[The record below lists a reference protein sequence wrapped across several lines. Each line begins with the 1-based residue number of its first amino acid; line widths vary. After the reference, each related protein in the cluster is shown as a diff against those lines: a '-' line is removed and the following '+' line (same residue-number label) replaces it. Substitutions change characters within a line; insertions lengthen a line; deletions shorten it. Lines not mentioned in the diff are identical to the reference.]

1 MLASGVSELL
11 DLGQSFRRY
20 FTIVPALTD
29 ELRRQAFR
37 IRHQVYCEELAYE
50 RVRADG
56 LETDGYDAQSL
67 HCLIRSL
74 KTGTYVGCA
83 RLVLPR
89 RADPLH
95 PLPFERICADTLDRS
110 TVDPRSLP
118 RHSIAEV
125 SRLAV
130 VSAYRARRGERTML
144 APLTTE
150 SFGTVSRPRFP
161 YIICGLYL
169 GIIELAALH
178 GIENLFVLT
187 EARLVHQ
194 LARLGVTL
202 TQIGTAVEH
211 RGMRVPSVLRVSSI
225 VAGLNF
231 VVRPLYQVIAQ
242 QVREA
247 FSHSL
252 ERRTL
257 PAN

>member
-1 MLASGVSELL
+1 MLAAASDLL
-11 DLGQSFRRY
+11 DLGQSFQRY
-20 FTIVPALTD
+20 FAIVPALTD

-37 IRHQVYCEELAYE
+37 IRHQVYCEELGYE
-50 RVRADG
+50 PVRANG
-56 LETDGYDAQSL
+56 LETDEYDAQSL

-83 RLVLPR
+83 RLVLSR
-89 RADPLH
+89 RADPLY
-95 PLPFERICADTLDRS
+95 PLPFERTCAGTLDRS
-110 TVDPRSLP
+110 TVDPGSLP

-125 SRLAV
+125 SRLAI

-144 APLTTE
+144 APLTAE

-161 YIICGLYL
+161 YIIVGLYL

-178 GIENLFVLT
+178 RIENLFVLT
-187 EARLVHQ
+187 EPRLVRQ
-194 LARLGVTL
+194 LSRLGVTL
-202 TQIGTAVEH
+202 TRIGAEVQH

-247 FSHSL
+247 FHGL
-252 ERRTL
+252 EHGTQHTS
-257 PAN
+257 